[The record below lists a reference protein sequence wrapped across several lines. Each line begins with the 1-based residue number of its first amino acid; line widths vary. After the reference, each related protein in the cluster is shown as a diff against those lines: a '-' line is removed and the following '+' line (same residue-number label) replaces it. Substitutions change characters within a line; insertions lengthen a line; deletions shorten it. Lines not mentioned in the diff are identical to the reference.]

1 MITQSFKKVLNF
13 AVTKKI
19 SVYVVGYANP
29 NPIELYMLIRL
40 AALFVAGN
48 LVFGSLAC
56 SGCVSPLRCNTKKS
70 VGVNHLNLF

>member
-19 SVYVVGYANP
+19 SVHVVGYANP
-29 NPIELYMLIRL
+29 NPIELYMFIML

-48 LVFGSLAC
+48 VVFGSLL
-56 SGCVSPLRCNTKKS
+56 SSSCVWPVRCNTKKS
-70 VGVNHLNLF
+70 VGVNHLKLF